1 MKSRLPPF
9 KETPD
14 LRGCHHKKGPY
25 TTGTILCLP
34 SHIQAPLITEHT
46 IIININIDHSLHGKT
61 LSLCNEF
68 I

>member
-25 TTGTILCLP
+25 TTGTINVNEKKNEGGSAFVFPVIFRLP
-34 SHIQAPLITEHT
+34 
-46 IIININIDHSLHGKT
+46 
-61 LSLCNEF
+61 
-68 I
+68 